1 MNLVEAVNKMLGT
14 DANNLQ
20 GALNEAAGTD
30 ASNITE
36 AISKI
41 EGGGGGFNPPRV
53 IVGDE
58 TGSDF
63 TCDTSYDDFVA
74 LISEWGFGL
83 GSIPTLFVNSET
95 NWGIWGTAYKYDGT
109 NYIQITFDSVDVY
122 YLPDGTLT
130 RTQPQ

>member
-20 GALNEAAGTD
+20 GALNEAAGAD

-53 IVGDE
+53 IFGE
-58 TGSDF
+58 TKSGP
-63 TCDTSYDDFVA
+63 TCDTSYDDFLG

-83 GSIPTLFVNSET
+83 GSIPALFVSAET
-95 NWGIWGTAYKYDGT
+95 FWSTAYKDTDT
-109 NYIQITFDSVDVY
+109 NYIQIVGDDIAVY
-122 YLPDGTLT
+122 YLSDGTIT
-130 RTQPQ
+130 PIRPSA

>member
-20 GALNEAAGTD
+20 GALNEAAGID
-30 ASNITE
+30 ASNVTE

-41 EGGGGGFNPPRV
+41 EGGGGGGFNPPRV
-53 IVGDE
+53 IVGDA
-58 TGSDF
+58 TWSDF

-83 GSIPTLFVNSET
+83 GSIPTLFVYSET
-95 NWGIWGTAYKYDGT
+95 SWGNAYKYEDT
-109 NYIQITFDSVDVY
+109 NYIQITLDSLDVY

-130 RTQPQ
+130 KTQPQ